1 MIMSN
6 VLNHYLEHMKNYD
19 NHTCNKQTESIEN
32 NPTNYDFNINQYILI
47 DSLKNDF
54 HINPNDE
61 TKINSF
67 ICQKNDFNNTFMN
80 LLVYISNKIHE
91 INPTIKLSLNLVQDY
106 SEELLEISVK
116 LEEFEDLAKV
126 EKIDDELSE
135 IYSFEFL
142 DNIVLY
148 VEF

>member
-1 MIMSN
+1 
-6 VLNHYLEHMKNYD
+6 
-19 NHTCNKQTESIEN
+19 
-32 NPTNYDFNINQYILI
+32 
-47 DSLKNDF
+47 
-54 HINPNDE
+54 
-61 TKINSF
+61 
-67 ICQKNDFNNTFMN
+67 MN
-80 LLVYISNKIHE
+80 LLVYISNEIHK

-126 EKIDDELSE
+126 EKIDDKLSE
-135 IYSFEFL
+135 IYSFDFL

>member
-1 MIMSN
+1 MSD

-126 EKIDDELSE
+126 EKIDDKLSE

>member
-1 MIMSN
+1 MSD

>member
-1 MIMSN
+1 MSN

>member
-1 MIMSN
+1 MSD

-91 INPTIKLSLNLVQDY
+91 INPTTKLSLNLVQDY

>member
-80 LLVYISNKIHE
+80 LLVYISNEIHK

-126 EKIDDELSE
+126 EKIDDKLSE
-135 IYSFEFL
+135 IYSFDFL

>member
-32 NPTNYDFNINQYILI
+32 NPTSYDFNINQYILI

-54 HINPNDE
+54 YINPNDE

>member
-1 MIMSN
+1 MSD

-32 NPTNYDFNINQYILI
+32 NPTSYDFNINQYILI